1 LRLFFY
7 IAAGLTISGLL
18 SGEPA
23 VRARS
28 AVEGARL
35 NTADI
40 LARASGKA
48 KSKLGAK
55 GMTVFPGDNVVPQFV
70 EGSYWSTGITL
81 VNMDTRTLTA
91 TVYFIADDG
100 SDLSVPIVGLGN
112 SVRAID
118 ITLPVMNTITI
129 QTPGTTAS
137 LKQGYAYIERDAADA
152 GLGGFA
158 VFRQSIPGKPD
169 SEAVVPIVN
178 EFDDRFV
185 LLFDNTNGF
194 STGVAIANSDSQ
206 TEAIPITIRDED
218 GQVLTTKTIMMNGY
232 AHIAGSLPAMWPETA
247 GKKGSIEFRVNGWG
261 AGVLGLRF
269 HPSGAFTS
277 FHVISNAMWILN

>member
-1 LRLFFY
+1 MRLFFY

-18 SGEPA
+18 SAEPA

-28 AVEGARL
+28 AVEGGRL

-48 KSKLGAK
+48 KSKLGVK

-218 GQVLTTKTIMMNGY
+218 G
-232 AHIAGSLPAMWPETA
+232 
-247 GKKGSIEFRVNGWG
+247 
-261 AGVLGLRF
+261 
-269 HPSGAFTS
+269 
-277 FHVISNAMWILN
+277 